1 MEQMVFARKEIKYI
15 LPPDVYAP
23 FAAEIARRMQEDRH
37 GEYRI
42 CNLYYDTEHF
52 DLIRMSIDKP
62 LYKEKL
68 RIRSYGTPGPDT
80 PVYIEIKKKYDGI
93 VYKRRETLP
102 YAAACAFLNSGVY
115 PEGRDSQI
123 MREIRYFLSHYRP
136 RPALYLSYLRHPFA
150 LPEEDLRVTFDSDV
164 RYRFEN
170 TALCAGDTGEL
181 LLPPDVHLMEI
192 KTGTAYPL
200 WLSHLLDEYH
210 IRRTSFSKYGR
221 IYQRVFAARGG
232 MGDIAPA
239 RAGIPAPPAIL

>member
-15 LPPDVYAP
+15 VPAGVYAP
-23 FAAEIARRMQEDRH
+23 FAAEIAHRMQEDRH

-42 CNLYYDTEHF
+42 CNLYYDTEQF

-68 RIRSYGTPGPDT
+68 RMRSYGTPGPDT

-102 YAAACAFLNSGVY
+102 YAAACAFLNDGVY
-115 PEGRDSQI
+115 PADRDSQI
-123 MREIRYFLSHYRP
+123 MREIRYFLSLYHP

-150 LPEEDLRVTFDSDV
+150 LPEDDLRVTFDSDV
-164 RYRFEN
+164 RYRFED
-170 TALCAGDTGEL
+170 TALSAGDAGEV

-200 WLSHLLDEYH
+200 WLARLLDEYS
-210 IRRTSFSKYGR
+210 IRRISFSKYGR
-221 IYQRVFAARGG
+221 IYQRAFAARGG
-232 MGDIAPA
+232 MGGIAPA
-239 RAGIPAPPAIL
+239 RAGIPTPPPIV